1 MSTVL
6 KLGGELLEDA
16 AAVRSAAEAIVRLAA
31 SGPLVVVHGGG
42 RAIDAELRAR
52 GESPR
57 FVDGLRITD
66 AAALDTV
73 VSVLAGRTNTAF
85 VAAIGAAGGRAVGL
99 TGADGRIGLSR
110 RAAPLRTVA
119 GELVDLGLVG
129 EPNGTDA
136 SLLRDLLGIG
146 YIPVVASI
154 GVDANGVLLNVN
166 ADVLAAHLAAIL
178 PAKRLIIAG
187 GTAGV
192 LDADGKTVPELPV
205 DAIDAMMASGVA
217 HSGMVAKLGACRLA
231 FTSGV
236 TDISIVAGRGVCR
249 FHGRRR
255 YSDRISRGDEGM
267 TTATTNVMALE
278 TEHVLQ
284 VYKRNPV
291 VFERGRGCRLFDA
304 DGRSYLD
311 LVSGVGVAALGHAN
325 PRLAAAIAE
334 QAATLLHTSNLYF
347 HPLQGEVATRLSDM
361 SGLPRA
367 FFCNSGAEAVEACLK
382 FARRY
387 WFARERAASGTR
399 RLRSLVP
406 RPDDGRPVGDLGR
419 ALPRAVCAA
428 APGRAVRVAERPGRA
443 PGRGHR
449 IDRRRSSSSRCR
461 AKAASGR
468 SASAWRMRSRKPAAA
483 RARCSSPTRSSAGS
497 AAPAGRSTRRRSGS
511 SRI

>member
-16 AAVRSAAEAIVRLAA
+16 AAVRSAAEAIVRLSA

-73 VSVLAGRTNTAF
+73 VSVLAGRTNTTF

-119 GELVDLGLVG
+119 GELADLGLVG

-146 YIPVVASI
+146 CIPVVASI
-154 GVDANGVLLNVN
+154 GVDTDGVLLNVN

-192 LDADGKTVPELPV
+192 LDADGKTVPELQV

-236 TDISIVAGRGVCR
+236 TDISIVAGRGVR
-249 FHGRRR
+249 FRPW
-255 YSDRISRGDEGM
+255 
-267 TTATTNVMALE
+267 TAFAL
-278 TEHVLQ
+278 
-284 VYKRNPV
+284 RAR
-291 VFERGRGCRLFDA
+291 RGRLEPHVG
-304 DGRSYLD
+304 S
-311 LVSGVGVAALGHAN
+311 SGVDGKDTNTV
-325 PRLAAAIAE
+325 E
-334 QAATLLHTSNLYF
+334 
-347 HPLQGEVATRLSDM
+347 TR
-361 SGLPRA
+361 A
-367 FFCNSGAEAVEACLK
+367 
-382 FARRY
+382 
-387 WFARERAASGTR
+387 
-399 RLRSLVP
+399 
-406 RPDDGRPVGDLGR
+406 
-419 ALPRAVCAA
+419 
-428 APGRAVRVAERPGRA
+428 
-443 PGRGHR
+443 
-449 IDRRRSSSSRCR
+449 
-461 AKAASGR
+461 
-468 SASAWRMRSRKPAAA
+468 
-483 RARCSSPTRSSAGS
+483 
-497 AAPAGRSTRRRSGS
+497 
-511 SRI
+511 